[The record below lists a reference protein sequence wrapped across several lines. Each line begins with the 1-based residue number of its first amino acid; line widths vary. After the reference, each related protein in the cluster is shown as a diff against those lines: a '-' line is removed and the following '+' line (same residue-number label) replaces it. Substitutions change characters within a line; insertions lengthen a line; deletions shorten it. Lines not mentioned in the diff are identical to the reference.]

1 MHFFVKSSPSIP
13 HELPLRPEMQE
24 KGQEIEPMEPP
35 FKNVIISK
43 LPN

>member
-1 MHFFVKSSPSIP
+1 
-13 HELPLRPEMQE
+13 MQE

>member
-1 MHFFVKSSPSIP
+1 
-13 HELPLRPEMQE
+13 MQE
-24 KGQEIEPMEPP
+24 KGQEIEPTEPP